1 MINDSMST
9 CRYCSVAID
18 PGIAAL
24 IAERQ
29 EKANQAYSDASF
41 LRNAA
46 VAMFVFLAV
55 GLVLTIGY
63 LGFAVTFLTTLIL
76 LVRWQFKFSNL
87 LTNDPDYL
95 MAKRSRNVAAVLV
108 IVAVP
113 AGIRYQSV
121 CGCHPS
127 NLAGFRRVFGM
138 FFRPRCK

>member
-1 MINDSMST
+1 MINDSMGT
-9 CRYCSVAID
+9 CRYCSAAID
-18 PGIAAL
+18 PGIAKL

-46 VAMFVFLAV
+46 VAMFVFLTV

-113 AGIRYQSV
+113 AGIV
-121 CGCHPS
+121 ANP
-127 NLAGFRRVFGM
+127 FGNVILQTLLD
-138 FFRPRCK
+138 FVGLRNVL

>member
-1 MINDSMST
+1 
-9 CRYCSVAID
+9 
-18 PGIAAL
+18 
-24 IAERQ
+24 
-29 EKANQAYSDASF
+29 
-41 LRNAA
+41 
-46 VAMFVFLAV
+46 MFVFLAV

-113 AGIRYQSV
+113 AGIVTNPFLDVILQT
-121 CGCHPS
+121 
-127 NLAGFRRVFGM
+127 LMDFAGLRNFL
-138 FFRPRCK
+138 